1 VPLAPEPPPDV
12 EGPRLRRPSP
22 PVTWRDRVERLAD
35 ASGTTPARI
44 VGGGALAATALLGG
58 LWLTR
63 PPAAPPEVSLPFAPT
78 SSVPDLTSS
87 TSLDVV
93 LVHVAGAV
101 VVPGVHELE
110 PGARVI
116 DAIQAAGGLAPEADS
131 GRINLAAPV
140 ADGERVYVPAVGEP
154 APTAAPGGSPPGA
167 GSTDGPVDLNQADE
181 AALDALP
188 GVGPTTA
195 SAIVEHR
202 ARIGRFTSV
211 DQLLDVRGIGEAKL
225 EQLRPLV
232 TV

>member
-1 VPLAPEPPPDV
+1 
-12 EGPRLRRPSP
+12 
-22 PVTWRDRVERLAD
+22 VERLAD
-35 ASGTTPARI
+35 ASGTTPARL
-44 VGGGALAATALLGG
+44 VGGGALAAAALVGG

-78 SSVPDLTSS
+78 SSVPGPTTSS
-87 TSLDVV
+87 SLDVV
-93 LVHVAGAV
+93 VVHVAGAV
-101 VVPGVHELE
+101 VTPGVHELE

-116 DAIQAAGGLAPEADS
+116 DAIHAAGGLAPEADS
-131 GRINLAAPV
+131 ARINLAAPV
-140 ADGERVYVPAVGEP
+140 TDGERVYVPVVGE
-154 APTAAPGGSPPGA
+154 AMPTAPSGGSESA
-167 GSTDGPVDLNQADE
+167 GGPVDLNQADE

-188 GVGPTTA
+188 GVGPATA